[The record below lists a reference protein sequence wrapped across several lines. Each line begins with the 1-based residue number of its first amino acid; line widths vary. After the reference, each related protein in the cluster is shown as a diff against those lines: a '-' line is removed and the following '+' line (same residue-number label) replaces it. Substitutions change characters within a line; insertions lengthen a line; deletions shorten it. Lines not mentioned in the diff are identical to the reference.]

1 MAWFHI
7 SSGVFIFTCKIY
19 EFWSLQNIYWLDTDS
34 SLVCTLGHFGC
45 NQREAEMM
53 IAVML
58 LISGAAMWMW
68 ANWKNK
74 H

>member
-7 SSGVFIFTCKIY
+7 SYGVLIFTCKIY

-34 SLVCTLGHFGC
+34 SLVCALGHFGF

-58 LISGAAMWMW
+58 LIAGVAMWMW
-68 ANWKNK
+68 ANWKRGK
-74 H
+74 

>member
-1 MAWFHI
+1 
-7 SSGVFIFTCKIY
+7 
-19 EFWSLQNIYWLDTDS
+19 
-34 SLVCTLGHFGC
+34 
-45 NQREAEMM
+45 M

-74 H
+74 

>member
-1 MAWFHI
+1 
-7 SSGVFIFTCKIY
+7 
-19 EFWSLQNIYWLDTDS
+19 
-34 SLVCTLGHFGC
+34 
-45 NQREAEMM
+45 M